1 MTLTA
6 NMQFGRIRRTFA
18 AVLVVLVAA
27 LALPILTGGTAGAD
41 SIDTSGLFT
50 YTSNGTR
57 ITITG
62 CTASCAGES
71 VTIPSTIDGLPVEW
85 VRGNGAAVWA
95 NGAAIAQ
102 LTIPSSVTWFGVE
115 SWQGNVASVVF
126 APNSKVTS
134 LGEFLFANN
143 GRVRSITLPDHL
155 ESISQYAFYNAGLDS
170 ITLPPT
176 LTSIG
181 SDAFKANRFTEVT
194 IPASVTSYGGAFSAN
209 VNITLAPPATSSVT
223 YALDGGSMTSG
234 ASAPTQADTVQN
246 TTFTVGN
253 GTDPVKE
260 GFEFGGWNNGSS
272 TYVDGATY
280 TMGGN
285 PVTLTAVWLTNVWT
299 YTVNNGQVDVTGC
312 TPKCADAA
320 LTIPSVIEGLPVTS
334 VAKNAN
340 FSTGGGHIAQLT
352 IPNSVTRFGGVWQ
365 GNTNISKIVFAP
377 NSKITSID
385 GFQFANTGG
394 MRSIVLPDHL
404 GSIGEYAFYNAGL
417 DSITIPGTVTG
428 IGGEAFKANRF
439 TEVTI
444 PASVTSYGGAFS
456 PGVNIT
462 LAPLATSSVTYALA
476 GGAMPSGASAPTQAD
491 TLQNTSFTVGNG
503 TDPVRMGYAF
513 GGWSGYWGTVYAD
526 GASFP
531 MGGVPE
537 TLTAVWVPT
546 FAITYDLNTG
556 TGATPTQ
563 LPLVAG
569 GTFQVASGAGL
580 TLADNIFVGWADQAK
595 TYEAGET
602 YTVGSSA
609 VTLTAVW
616 EEVYSVTY
624 DLNGGDGTVPT
635 QSPVVSLGAFQVASG
650 AGLTLADHVFVGWSK
665 GLVTYEAGE
674 TFTVGMTAVT
684 LTAVWQR
691 IYSVTYDLNGG
702 AGSTPT
708 QSPLASSGT
717 FQVASGAGLTLA
729 DNTFVGWSDGSTT
742 YEAGETFTVGMTA
755 VTLTAVW
762 QRIYSVTYD
771 LNGGAGSTPTQS
783 PLASSGTFQV
793 ASAGGISLE
802 GYSFLNWSDGSSTFD
817 AGDIYTIGSS
827 AVTLR
832 AVWAIN
838 EAPIPDNVLPPGVD
852 DSMIGDPTN
861 ITLSGSTDTT
871 LTLGADGTNA
881 SILVPAGALP
891 AGTTLS
897 VYPVLV
903 SAGLANTF
911 PSGDNFVVSLI
922 VTWRAPDGSVPIA
935 GVPVTMTI
943 SNAAIKAGDEVYQY
957 FDGVLTLM
965 GTATQDGTISFTF
978 TEDPVF
984 TVSTPVATDDGDGG
998 TPGDG
1003 PGPGETP
1010 GAGDGV
1016 VEDVVED
1023 VVASGAAT
1031 GTVLPYTGSSTST
1044 PIGIALVLLIL
1055 GGAMVL
1061 ATRRKNADLVGGSD
1075 EATAIN

>member
-456 PGVNIT
+456 SGVNIT
-462 LAPLATSSVTYALA
+462 LAPPATSSVTYALA

-635 QSPVVSLGAFQVASG
+635 QTPVVSLGTFQVASG

-665 GLVTYEAGE
+665 GLV
-674 TFTVGMTAVT
+674 
-684 LTAVWQR
+684 
-691 IYSVTYDLNGG
+691 
-702 AGSTPT
+702 
-708 QSPLASSGT
+708 
-717 FQVASGAGLTLA
+717 
-729 DNTFVGWSDGSTT
+729 T

-998 TPGDG
+998 NPGDG

-1031 GTVLPYTGSSTST
+1031 GTVLPYTGSNMST